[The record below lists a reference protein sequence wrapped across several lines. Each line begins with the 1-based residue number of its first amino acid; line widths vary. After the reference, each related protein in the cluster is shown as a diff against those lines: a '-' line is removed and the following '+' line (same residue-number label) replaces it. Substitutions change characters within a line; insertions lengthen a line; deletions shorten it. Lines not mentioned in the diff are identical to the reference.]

1 MDIDTM
7 AQVIATVNMKG
18 GVGKTTLT
26 VNLASC
32 LAKIHR
38 KKVLVIDLDTQ
49 ISATLSMISPAE
61 FAKCR
66 KDNRTLRNLVSQ
78 AIAQYGQPVGDE
90 AEQRP
95 YQIKDLVM
103 PHVCKVQGL
112 DLLAGDIDLYDEFLV
127 SEMLYNRSLLYQ
139 EKQTFQQTWSN
150 FEQTLIKNII
160 ESAMKSYDF
169 IILDCAPGYNLI
181 TRSSLVASDFY
192 LMPARPEPLSVVGIQ
207 LLERRIEK
215 LREVY
220 RNDNSVN
227 IQLLGIVFS
236 LSAGF
241 TFSRYYQ
248 KVMDRVSADF
258 STAKIFKTKIPN
270 DVNVAR
276 AVDNFVPAS
285 LSDPN
290 SAGAKA
296 FAEVAIE
303 LLQKIEVSLGKK
315 EQTSRLS
322 LIDLE

>member
-1 MDIDTM
+1 MGK
-7 AQVIATVNMKG
+7 VIATVNMKG

-26 VNLASC
+26 VNIATC

-66 KDNRTLRNLVSQ
+66 KENRTLRNLVSQ
-78 AIAQYGQPVGDE
+78 SITRYGVQVTDPEERV
-90 AEQRP
+90 
-95 YQIKDLVM
+95 YQIKDLAI

-112 DLLAGDIDLYDEFLV
+112 DLLVGDIDLYDEFLV
-127 SEMLYNRSLLYQ
+127 SEMLYNRSLLYDQ
-139 EKQTFQQTWSN
+139 KQTFQQTWSK
-150 FEQTLIKNII
+150 FEQTLIKGIL
-160 ESAMKSYDF
+160 EPAMKTYDF

-181 TRSSLVASDFY
+181 TRSSIIASDFY

-215 LREVY
+215 LRDVY
-220 RNDNSVN
+220 REDNSVN

-236 LSAGF
+236 MSTGF
-241 TFSRYYQ
+241 TLNRYYQ

-258 STAKIFKTKIPN
+258 SVAKIFKTKIPN
-270 DVNVAR
+270 DVNIAK
-276 AVDNFVPAS
+276 AVDTFIPVS
-285 LSDPN
+285 ISHPN
-290 SAGAKA
+290 SGGAKA
-296 FAEVAIE
+296 FAEVTSE
-303 LLQKIEVSLGKK
+303 LLQKLEVSLGKK

-322 LIDLE
+322 LVDLE

>member
-1 MDIDTM
+1 MGK
-7 AQVIATVNMKG
+7 VIATVNMKG

-26 VNLASC
+26 VNIATC

-38 KKVLVIDLDTQ
+38 KKVLVVDLDTQ

-66 KDNRTLRNLVSQ
+66 KENRTLRHLVSQ
-78 AIAQYGQPVGDE
+78 AIARYGSQ
-90 AEQRP
+90 AENSKEKVD
-95 YQIKDLVM
+95 QIKDIVI

-112 DLLAGDIDLYDEFLV
+112 DLLVGDIDLYDEFLV
-127 SEMLYNRSLLYQ
+127 SEMLYNRSLLYE
-139 EKQTFQQTWSN
+139 EKQSFQQTWSK
-150 FEQTLIKNII
+150 FEQTLIKGILAPALKN
-160 ESAMKSYDF
+160 YDF

-181 TRSSLVASDFY
+181 TRSSIVASDYY

-220 RNDNSVN
+220 RDDKSVN

-241 TFSRYYQ
+241 TLSRYYN
-248 KVMDRVSADF
+248 KVMDRVSNDF
-258 STAKIFKTKIPN
+258 SSTKIFKTKIPN
-270 DVNVAR
+270 DVNIAR
-276 AVDNFVPAS
+276 AVDDFIPVA
-285 LSDPN
+285 LSSPN
-290 SAGAKA
+290 SSGAKA
-296 FAEVAIE
+296 FAEATVE
-303 LLQKIEVSLGKK
+303 FLQKLEVSLGMK

-322 LIDLE
+322 LVDLE